1 MLSVGTVSLIVSGV
15 GGTTTTMIVVSHK
28 PLVAS
33 HWITHNVSLP
43 TMSFAVYSIQPF
55 GNTVASTTV
64 PLTLV
69 LPSHSV
75 VVTKLPAPNGFGK
88 HKVSTH
94 VVQIVSTIVS

>member
-1 MLSVGTVSLIVSGV
+1 MLSVGNVSLIVSGV
-15 GGTTTTMIVVSHK
+15 GGTTTTIIVVSHK

-43 TMSFAVYSIQPF
+43 TISVAVYSIQPF

-69 LPSHSV
+69 LPSHKV
-75 VVTKLPAPNGFGK
+75 VVTTLPGPNGFGK
-88 HKVSTH
+88 HTTSVH
-94 VVQIVSTIVS
+94 V